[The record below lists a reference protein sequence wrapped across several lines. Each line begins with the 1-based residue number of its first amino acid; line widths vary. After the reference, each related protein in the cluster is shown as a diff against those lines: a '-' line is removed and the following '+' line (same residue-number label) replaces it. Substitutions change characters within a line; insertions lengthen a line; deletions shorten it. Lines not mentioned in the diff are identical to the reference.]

1 MTRTR
6 AFLVVSLISLLP
18 VVSAAQPK
26 EGEWELTLTGSGSNN
41 NDFDAGGFGAS
52 GSIGYFLTE
61 DFELL
66 LRQSFIFA
74 NSDEESGAYAASSRI
89 AADYHID
96 LGRFRPFIGANL
108 GIAYG
113 NEIDETG
120 FAAPEVGAKF
130 YVKEQTFLFALAE
143 YQFFFEDASDAD
155 EAFDDGQFVYSIGI
169 GFSW

>member
-1 MTRTR
+1 MSQTR
-6 AFLVVSLISLLP
+6 ALLIVASILILP
-18 VVSAAQPK
+18 AVTAAQPK
-26 EGEWELTLTGSGSNN
+26 EGEWELTLTGTGNNN

-52 GSIGYFLTE
+52 GSLGYFLTE

-74 NSDEESGAYAASSRI
+74 NSDEESGSYAASTRV
-89 AADYHID
+89 AADYHFDI
-96 LGRFRPFIGANL
+96 GRFRPFIGANL

-113 NEIDETG
+113 NDVEETG
-120 FAAPEVGAKF
+120 FAAPELGAKF

-143 YQFFFEDASDAD
+143 YQFFFDNASDAD